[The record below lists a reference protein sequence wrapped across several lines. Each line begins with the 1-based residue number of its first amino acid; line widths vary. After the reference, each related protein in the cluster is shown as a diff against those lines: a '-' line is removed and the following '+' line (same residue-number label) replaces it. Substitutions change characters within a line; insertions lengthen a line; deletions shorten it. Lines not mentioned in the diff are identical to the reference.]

1 MAADHAENL
10 AGGMI
15 GGFAKRMSGSRC
27 KSAGPKCRAFV
38 LVLQFCIK
46 LSTGFRQRIGHEA

>member
-1 MAADHAENL
+1 MAADHAEKL

-15 GGFAKRMSGSRC
+15 GGFAKSMSGSRC
-27 KSAGPKCRAFV
+27 KSAGPKRRAFV

-46 LSTGFRQRIGHEA
+46 LSTGLQQQIGHEP

>member
-15 GGFAKRMSGSRC
+15 GGFAKSMSGSRC
-27 KSAGPKCRAFV
+27 KSAGPKRRAFV

-46 LSTGFRQRIGHEA
+46 LSTGLR